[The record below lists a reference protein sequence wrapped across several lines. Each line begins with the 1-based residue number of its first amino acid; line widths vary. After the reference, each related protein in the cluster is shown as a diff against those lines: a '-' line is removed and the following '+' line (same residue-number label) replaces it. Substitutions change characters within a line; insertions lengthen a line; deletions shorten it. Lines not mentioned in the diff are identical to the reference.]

1 MLSVNRGLRQ
11 LFSESPTK
19 RDCQRGP
26 LPKLLSH
33 HPGKDPTN
41 YEADQGSS
49 VPGQLPGR
57 WNDVLI
63 FVWRAE
69 IYAELREVNDDL
81 QEFDQKSNHA
91 GKLENLSYG
100 SRHSV
105 VAICHAVVEHVRSCS
120 PV

>member
-81 QEFDQKSNHA
+81 QEFDQKLEPCWEV
-91 GKLENLSYG
+91 GKSILRLPPLRRS
-100 SRHSV
+100 HMP
-105 VAICHAVVEHVRSCS
+105 RSCRACT
-120 PV
+120 